1 MDKELCWDLTALYDG
16 FETPDY
22 QADFALLR
30 QAVESLKGWNGG
42 EDAVR
47 AAEEYIAAQNEI
59 RSLAGRLYGYA
70 SLTYSADTTNSVAL
84 ARMETVAKETAEL
97 AAVEVRFARW
107 LAKQGELTLLAEQ
120 SALLKE
126 HLFFLQESVSY
137 VEHLLS
143 EAEELLYARLRLTA
157 SSAWSQLHGQLT
169 ATLQVEMKE
178 AEGVVK
184 RPLSEVRNLAFSG
197 DAKIREAAYDA
208 ELLAYETIKD
218 SGAACLNGIKG
229 EVITLAKARGYA
241 SPLARTV
248 KEARMEEGTLTAM
261 LTALKEALPQ
271 FRRFYRAKAALF
283 GYSGGLPFY
292 DLFAPVGVLDKQ
304 YSYTAA
310 KATILE
316 SFRRFSPGLEAVAR
330 NAFEQRW
337 IDVEPRRGK
346 RGGAFCHSVH
356 RIAQSRI
363 LCNFSGSFSHLTT
376 IAHELGH
383 AYHAACLFKQP
394 YLNTRYTMPIA
405 ETASIFC
412 ETVVK
417 DAVLCNAS
425 EEERFVM
432 LENDISD
439 AGQVIVDIYSRYLF
453 ESELFRRRENGAL
466 GADELCSIMLKA
478 QQEAYGDGL
487 DQEKLHP
494 YMWLNKPHYYSA
506 GTNFY
511 NFPYAFG
518 LLFAKGLYAIYR
530 KKGAAF
536 VAEYDNLLAATGK
549 DSLEEVAALAGI
561 DIRTPAFWRESL
573 AEVTDQIETFI
584 GLAAKAG
591 GR

>member
-1 MDKELCWDLTALYDG
+1 MENELCWDLSALYDG
-16 FETPDY
+16 FAAPDY
-22 QADFALLR
+22 QADFSRLR
-30 QAVESLKGWNGG
+30 EAVESLKTWHGE

-47 AAEEYIAAQNEI
+47 AAEAYIAAQNEI

-107 LAKQGELTLLAEQ
+107 LAKQGDPARLAEK

-169 ATLQVEMKE
+169 ANLQVEMKE
-178 AEGVVK
+178 DEGLVK
-184 RPLSEVRNLAFSG
+184 RPLSAVRNLAFSG
-197 DAKIREAAYDA
+197 DAKLREAAYHA

-229 EVITLAKARGYA
+229 EVITLAKARGYQ

-248 KEARMEEGTLTAM
+248 KEARMDETTLSAM

-271 FRRFYRAKAALF
+271 FRRFYRAKAVLLGHAD
-283 GYSGGLPFY
+283 GLPFY
-292 DLFAPVGVLDKQ
+292 DLFAPVGVLDRR
-304 YSYTAA
+304 YSYAEAKTA
-310 KATILE
+310 ILE
-316 SFRRFSPGLEAVAR
+316 SFGRFSPALESVAR
-330 NAFEQRW
+330 NAFERRW
-337 IDVEPRRGK
+337 IDVEPRSGK

-363 LCNFSGSFSHLTT
+363 LCNFAGSFSHLTT

-383 AYHAACLFKQP
+383 AYHANRLFSQP

-417 DAVLCNAS
+417 DAFFEKAG

-432 LENDISD
+432 LENDLSD

-453 ESELFRRRENGAL
+453 ESELFCRRENGAL
-466 GADELCSIMLKA
+466 GAKELCEIMLKA

-487 DQEKLHP
+487 DQTKLHP

-536 VAEYDNLLAATGK
+536 VAEYDELLAATGRG
-549 DSLEEVAALAGI
+549 SLEDVAALAGI

-573 AEVTDQIETFI
+573 SELTDQIETFI
-584 GLAAKAG
+584 ALAEKKA
-591 GR
+591 